1 MKGTDSLVLLGAGV
15 IALAACG
22 IDRGAGNSLE
32 TENSVATK
40 ILPVDSVLPAWN
52 RPQERSTVATLRFD
66 RFNFPFEQSRRDG
79 RDLALETYSG
89 MPIPFRLV
97 AWDSA
102 RASGRIQVR
111 LEGATLAAGAK
122 IRMRWGLEPV
132 VRTDSAAV
140 WTAISDSQRLALTS
154 ALVGDFENGSTRT
167 PLQLG
172 TSWYGVPS
180 ESTTVATPEVGPDTV
195 GWAGQV
201 LQTTF
206 HADTTKFRYVV
217 VGIDLKGPRSLQNM
231 DSLVLRV
238 RGTGKLS
245 VSFDHLYRGGT
256 GKKAW
261 VHYQLRQNWRRLRIR
276 PSDLLPPNVGVA
288 DNVGWEGVRDSV
300 THLTFLLGGGP
311 DFQVDDV
318 RFHGLDRDDFR

>member
-1 MKGTDSLVLLGAGV
+1 MKAPDTLLVLGAGAL
-15 IALAACG
+15 ALAACG
-22 IDRGAGNSLE
+22 VDRGAGNSLE

-52 RPQERSTVATLRFD
+52 RPQERATVATLRLD
-66 RFNFPFEQSRRDG
+66 RFNFPFEESRADG
-79 RDLALETYSG
+79 RDLAIETVSG
-89 MPIPFRLV
+89 MPIPFRLA
-97 AWDSA
+97 AWDSS
-102 RASGRIQVR
+102 RASGRLQVR
-111 LEGATLAAGAK
+111 LDGATLAPGAR
-122 IRMRWGLEPV
+122 IRLRWGLEPAL
-132 VRTDSAAV
+132 RTDSAAV

-167 PLQLG
+167 GLQIG
-172 TSWYGVPS
+172 TSWYGVAT

-206 HADTTKFRYVV
+206 RADTTRYRYVV
-217 VGIDLKGPRSLQNM
+217 VGIDLKGPRSLRNM

-238 RGTGKLS
+238 RGTGK
-245 VSFDHLYRGGT
+245 VAVAFDHLVRGGT
-256 GKKAW
+256 GRKAW
-261 VHYQLRQNWRRLRIR
+261 IHFPLRQTWKRLRIR
-276 PSDLLPPNVGVA
+276 PSDLLPPNPALA
-288 DNVGWEGVRDSV
+288 DNVGWDGVKDSV

-311 DFQVDDV
+311 DFQVDDI